1 MSSISNSMSLLG
13 GIIGKNIDSYVQHFI
28 NETPEVVYPLA
39 TDGLRDVIKV
49 GFKYLSESSMNWREG
64 CFCQHID
71 EYRLLNV
78 AIHPEWHVFEGTRG
92 KVIDVARD
100 VEMARLARDV
110 QEWKDV
116 QVNYLKQ
123 FNKVGIDA

>member
-1 MSSISNSMSLLG
+1 
-13 GIIGKNIDSYVQHFI
+13 
-28 NETPEVVYPLA
+28 
-39 TDGLRDVIKV
+39 
-49 GFKYLSESSMNWREG
+49 
-64 CFCQHID
+64 
-71 EYRLLNV
+71 V